1 MDSNGK
7 DFQSMMA
14 GFMQNAQ
21 KLQENMRNAYQET
34 TQNSTTLV
42 QGKAGGDLVIAHVNL
57 QMQVAKL
64 ELQNALFEENPNVIA
79 QLITAA
85 VNQGLQTAQATL
97 KNEMM
102 QKAKGLGL
110 PPDLMSMMRG

>member
-1 MDSNGK
+1 MSDDNN
-7 DFQSMMA
+7 DFKSMMA

-21 KLQENMRNAYQET
+21 KLQENMRSAYQDIAG
-34 TQNSTTLV
+34 NSNTVV
-42 QGKAGGDLVIAHVNL
+42 QGKAGGDLVVAHVNL
-57 QMQVAKL
+57 KMQIEKMDL
-64 ELQNALFEENPNVIA
+64 KPALFEESQNVIA
-79 QLITAA
+79 ELIVSA

-110 PPDLMSMMRG
+110 PADLMSMMRG